1 MHDFSGCAPSWWQM
15 QRLLAGQWIC
25 LFLPMFLP
33 MSLSILLW
41 HVAMWHFERVLV
53 NHVTLCLVVI
63 VSPSATFHNA
73 NCLSV
78 VKNCRSFRKFAI
90 ILANVDVLTMNFSLD
105 VYVASQARMSCI
117 NPLIC
122 RVWPIKVMSVWP
134 SPCLLSAS
142 LYCKDCL
149 AFDHH
154 RRYFGLKAEAL
165 WPPLAA
171 REGTWGS
178 HSLFLSRGQPST
190 HQ

>member
-25 LFLPMFLP
+25 LFLPM
-33 MSLSILLW
+33 SLSILLW
-41 HVAMWHFERVLV
+41 HVAMWHFERVFV

-63 VSPSATFHNA
+63 VSPSATFYNA

-105 VYVASQARMSCI
+105 VYVASQTRMSCI

-134 SPCLLSAS
+134 SSCLLSAS